1 MRTGPPP
8 SSWLAEILRAA
19 QHREELG
26 VHIDAEVEAV
36 LLLAVHDGLFSSRR
50 VATSGM
56 LGWLTTHRTARPT
69 PGAAPDPHLHAHVTL
84 INLARD

>member
-19 QHREELG
+19 QHRGELG

-36 LLLAVHDGLFSSRR
+36 LLLAVHDGLISSRR
-50 VATSGM
+50 PDIVSDNGP
-56 LGWLTTHRTARPT
+56 HHARP
-69 PGAAPDPHLHAHVTL
+69 ADDVRYSLDRHH
-84 INLARD
+84 R